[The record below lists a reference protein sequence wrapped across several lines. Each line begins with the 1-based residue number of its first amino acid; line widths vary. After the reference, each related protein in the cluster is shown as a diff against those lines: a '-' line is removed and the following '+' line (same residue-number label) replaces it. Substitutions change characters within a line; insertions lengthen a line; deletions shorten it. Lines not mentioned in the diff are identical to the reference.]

1 MKPYSVRPYAR
12 PSVCPSMGS
21 QQQTQT
27 RDPAATAAVDRLLQ
41 QQRAAGEC
49 E

>member
-1 MKPYSVRPYAR
+1 MKPYSVRPYVR

-27 RDPAATAAVDRLLQ
+27 RAPAAAAAVDRLLQ
-41 QQRAAGEC
+41 QRRAAGEC
-49 E
+49 G